1 MLRHAKSDPSPLIT
15 VEGSLPSTVATKRLA
30 AQIGSVLQPGDTL
43 LLTGQLG
50 TGKTFFARS
59 LIQSRLAALGLW
71 EDVPSPSFT
80 LVQTYELGPD
90 TLWHVDLYRLS
101 GPGDAVELGLD
112 DAVDTAIC
120 LIEWPDRLG
129 DLRPASAIDL
139 TLTDAGDDRRT
150 VSLSGPDTPQTR
162 RILDIVRATLELEHG

>member
-1 MLRHAKSDPSPLIT
+1 M
-15 VEGSLPSTVATKRLA
+15 
-30 AQIGSVLQPGDTL
+30 
-43 LLTGQLG
+43 
-50 TGKTFFARS
+50 
-59 LIQSRLAALGLW
+59 
-71 EDVPSPSFT
+71 
-80 LVQTYELGPD
+80 
-90 TLWHVDLYRLS
+90 
-101 GPGDAVELGLD
+101 
-112 DAVDTAIC
+112 DTAIC